1 MNSDSTRP
9 PLLLVLYQQYLDHQ
23 DSARFLQSVSERYA
37 TGSLERLVKHPN
49 RWVRRA
55 AVAALGM
62 VGQYDANHTLGC
74 AMLDDDRTVRTLAES
89 GIRNLWVRAGNTS
102 EREELGAILRFN
114 AAQLHREALARATLL
129 VERAP
134 WFAEAWYQ
142 RAVAYAAIGRLV
154 ESIRDCFQALEIN
167 PYHFVAAA
175 HMGYSYLQLDNPVSA
190 LECFRR
196 ALALNPGLEGVR
208 AQVARLKGLVDG

>member
-1 MNSDSTRP
+1 
-9 PLLLVLYQQYLDHQ
+9 
-23 DSARFLQSVSERYA
+23 
-37 TGSLERLVKHPN
+37 
-49 RWVRRA
+49 
-55 AVAALGM
+55 M

-89 GIRNLWVRAGNTS
+89 GIRNLWVRAETPPNARS
-102 EREELGAILRFN
+102 LGRSCVSTPPNCTARRRAGN
-114 AAQLHREALARATLL
+114 AAGRAGA
-129 VERAP
+129 VVCRGPGPSA
-134 WFAEAWYQ
+134 
-142 RAVAYAAIGRLV
+142 AVAYAAIGRLV

-208 AQVARLKGLVDG
+208 ARVARLKGLVDG